1 MLRHHILILS
11 LKLDYFIKYIQELI
25 FLKNLISE
33 YKLGSEYANS
43 SFDLFSKNF
52 YTDISSQIGDTL
64 NFYIKAKIFR
74 ENNNVEDIP
83 NNNDFKPKIIF
94 TSLGNILNVEEV
106 NLAVS

>member
-1 MLRHHILILS
+1 MCRENERTHKHHIIPRYMGGTDIS
-11 LKLDYFIKYIQELI
+11 E
-25 FLKNLISE
+25 NLISE

-52 YTDISSQIGDTL
+52 YTDFSSQIGDTL
-64 NFYIKAKIFR
+64 NFYIKAKIYR

-83 NNNDFKPKIIF
+83 NNDDFKPKIIF
-94 TSLGNILNVEEV
+94 TSPGNILNVEEV